1 MTVKPP
7 LRLFVLFALLAA
19 ALPPRVFAHALSPML
34 LDLRET
40 APGRFSVLWKSSP
53 LRLPGTEVTPVLPA
67 HCVAQGEASAE
78 EIEASLL
85 RRWTIDCGGA
95 GLVGS
100 EIGFAGLGPA
110 KVDGLVRVA
119 LADGRVVRSVVR
131 AGASTLRVPEAESAA
146 ALIAAYIRLGFE
158 HILTGLDHLLF
169 VFGLLLLVRAP
180 RLLVK
185 TITAFTVGHS
195 VTLSLAALGYV
206 HFPSRP
212 IEVVIALSVFLPAV
226 ELTRDEQGETLMRR
240 RPWAVAL
247 GFGLLHGLGFA
258 GALAEVGL
266 PQNEIPLALFSFN
279 VGIEIGQ
286 LSFVFAILAARHALR
301 PALATLPRWAEM
313 IPLYAMGSL
322 AAYWVLER
330 AATALGA

>member
-1 MTVKPP
+1 VT
-7 LRLFVLFALLAA
+7 RRGTTALLVGAVVV
-19 ALPPRVFAHALSPML
+19 ALLPVRVLAHALSPML
-34 LDLRET
+34 LELREGE
-40 APGRFSVLWKSSP
+40 PGRFAVLWKSSP
-53 LRLPGTEVTPVLPA
+53 LRLPGTEVTPVLPE
-67 HCVAQGEASAE
+67 HCAAVGEVSAE
-78 EIEASLL
+78 EVEASLL
-85 RRWTIDCGGA
+85 RRWSIDCGEA
-95 GLVGS
+95 GLVGF

-110 KVDGLVRVA
+110 KVDGLVRVE
-119 LADGRVVRSVVR
+119 LADGRVVRGVVR
-131 AGASTLRVPEAESAA
+131 AGAATLQVPEAEAA
-146 ALIAAYIRLGFE
+146 SSLIAAYIRLGFE
-158 HILTGLDHLLF
+158 HIITGLDHLLF
-169 VFGLLLLVRAP
+169 VFGLLLLVRVP

-185 TITAFTVGHS
+185 TITAFTIGHS

-212 IEVVIALSVFLPAV
+212 IEVVIALSVFLLAV

-240 RPWAVAL
+240 RPWAIAL

-286 LSFVFAILAARHALR
+286 LVFVFTILAARRALR
-301 PALATLPRWAEM
+301 PAIAALPRWAEM

-330 AATALGA
+330 AATALAT